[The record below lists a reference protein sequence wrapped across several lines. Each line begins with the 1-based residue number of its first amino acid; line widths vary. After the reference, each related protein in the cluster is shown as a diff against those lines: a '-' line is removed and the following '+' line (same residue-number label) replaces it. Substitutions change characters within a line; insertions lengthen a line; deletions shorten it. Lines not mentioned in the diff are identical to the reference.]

1 MVPPELE
8 YHLIHKQI
16 RYSIGILIFSG
27 WPWHFDPHKK
37 IRTKYALCR
46 CTLQRHRG
54 IRSGNTFVFTF
65 QNKPVL
71 KHMPWTADTTDSYV
85 SFSDCH
91 CCCYHLSGQCQV
103 CWPWK
108 SVQLN
113 QLLIIILICCL
124 FYVLLSFWMYIFL
137 SYFFSYE
144 GLVTLALKRALQI
157 RLGVTPGIEDILQD
171 KIYY

>member
-1 MVPPELE
+1 MFLSVWLAVRISISLSFNGSTWTGISLNPPTNT
-8 YHLIHKQI
+8 
-16 RYSIGILIFSG
+16 IFNGDTYFFWLTLTFWSTQKNQ
-27 WPWHFDPHKK
+27 DK
-37 IRTKYALCR
+37 IRTLSMHSTA
-46 CTLQRHRG
+46 THRG

-137 SYFFSYE
+137 S
-144 GLVTLALKRALQI
+144 
-157 RLGVTPGIEDILQD
+157 
-171 KIYY
+171 